1 MPSLGGSMCQASVVA
16 DDWVVKGCHIHVEDV
31 ELSVSPDHLGGV
43 VFQACFSSTSPRK
56 LAKAIKIAQQ
66 TCLPN
71 AEVRKRWIRDVER
84 AILYMLQYE
93 GVLRNLAN
101 GRMLEFKFL
110 ILALKRYKD

>member
-1 MPSLGGSMCQASVVA
+1 MPRYENDGY
-16 DDWVVKGCHIHVEDV
+16 E
-31 ELSVSPDHLGGV
+31 
-43 VFQACFSSTSPRK
+43 
-56 LAKAIKIAQQ
+56 
-66 TCLPN
+66 N
-71 AEVRKRWIRDVER
+71 VER